1 MGLTEKRLYQLKRFA
16 LPIPEALIAITG
28 LILVFVFP
36 EDQFFELNGLAVLA
50 FASGVIAIP
59 LSIPLVFIKVHF
71 FWFDIAYIVA
81 GLLMIRFVETLPDGP
96 NFGAGALAFLGFSF
110 MISGGSSSLRRLR
123 AVSFLKRRD

>member
-1 MGLTEKRLYQLKRFA
+1 MGPAEKRLYQLKRFA
-16 LPIPEALIAITG
+16 LPIPEALIAVIG
-28 LILVFVFP
+28 LISVFVFP

-81 GLLMIRFVETLPDGP
+81 G
-96 NFGAGALAFLGFSF
+96 ALAFLGFSF

>member
-1 MGLTEKRLYQLKRFA
+1 
-16 LPIPEALIAITG
+16 
-28 LILVFVFP
+28 
-36 EDQFFELNGLAVLA
+36 LAVLA

-59 LSIPLVFIKVHF
+59 ISIPLVFIKVHF
-71 FWFDIAYIVA
+71 FWFDIAFIVA

-96 NFGAGALAFLGFSF
+96 DIGAGALVFLGFSF

>member
-1 MGLTEKRLYQLKRFA
+1 MLSFLQSQ
-16 LPIPEALIAITG
+16 IS
-28 LILVFVFP
+28 VFIFP

-59 LSIPLVFIKVHF
+59 LGIPLVFIKVHF

-81 GLLMIRFVETLPDGP
+81 GLSLVRFVETLPDGP
-96 NFGAGALAFLGFSF
+96 NIGAGALAFLGFSF

-123 AVSFLKRRD
+123 AVSFLKRID